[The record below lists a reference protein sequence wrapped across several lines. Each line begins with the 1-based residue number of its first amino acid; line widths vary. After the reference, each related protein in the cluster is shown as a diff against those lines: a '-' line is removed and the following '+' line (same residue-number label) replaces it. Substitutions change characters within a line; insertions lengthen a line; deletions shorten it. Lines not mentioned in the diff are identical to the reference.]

1 MSQPEDTLQ
10 TQLELDELREARPFY
25 AILML
30 VLVLVYW
37 MALQTAPS
45 LREPQR
51 LIPFTGLLIFHAAL
65 HWWSLRLPARPR
77 WTLPYFALQTIV
89 TFIIGL
95 VTSGHGVVLGLYLA
109 LAGEAVGMLEDL
121 QRSMP
126 LVAAILGAAVL
137 NFGVTL
143 GWSALPGWLALVIPM
158 LFFVMVYVTMF
169 GRQMRGRQEA
179 QRLLRELE
187 IAHRQLGEY
196 AGRVEDLTVT
206 AERQRMARELHDTL
220 AQGLAGLILQLEAA
234 DSHLGRDEGEKA
246 QAIVRQAMLRARST
260 LADARRAIGQLRAE
274 SLPPADLEQA
284 VRQEAE
290 RFSAAPGIHCSVQIE
305 LPEAVPE
312 SVTENA
318 LRAVSE
324 ALTNT
329 ARHARANSAWVEIA
343 PLGNALRVS
352 VRDDGTGFELAQQQ
366 TQDHYG
372 LLGLRERARLAGGTL
387 EVSSAPGRGTLLQVT
402 LPLSPPEP
410 AA

>member
-290 RFSAAPGIHCSVQIE
+290 RFSAATGIPCSVQIE

>member
-220 AQGLAGLILQLEAA
+220 
-234 DSHLGRDEGEKA
+234 S
-246 QAIVRQAMLRARST
+246 
-260 LADARRAIGQLRAE
+260 
-274 SLPPADLEQA
+274 
-284 VRQEAE
+284 
-290 RFSAAPGIHCSVQIE
+290 
-305 LPEAVPE
+305 
-312 SVTENA
+312 
-318 LRAVSE
+318 
-324 ALTNT
+324 
-329 ARHARANSAWVEIA
+329 
-343 PLGNALRVS
+343 
-352 VRDDGTGFELAQQQ
+352 
-366 TQDHYG
+366 
-372 LLGLRERARLAGGTL
+372 
-387 EVSSAPGRGTLLQVT
+387 
-402 LPLSPPEP
+402 
-410 AA
+410 